1 MDAEALANED
11 EELKKKIVMYYHP
24 LVSYK
29 FKLHSIRSNCNGFAY
44 LNSFKV
50 SCRNGSCCCSNSTT
64 TG

>member
-29 FKLHSIRSNCNGFAY
+29 FKLHSLGLIVTV
-44 LNSFKV
+44 LLI
-50 SCRNGSCCCSNSTT
+50 
-64 TG
+64 